1 MVPSPLIEDTNDSRY
16 VRALLFEILETQ
28 IRNHR
33 PGRGHDGW
41 NGLVGHR
48 DVIAIRH
55 SQTQKMHAWKTRG
68 KPAQIVSMMLLAMVL
83 LSQPPSGSGGRIKA
97 AIGGVRKACC
107 TSKENLVPT
116 IRDGTLLRLRGGD
129 IHRRSASE
137 QTKTIQ
143 NCRIC
148 GKSGHNSRTCI
159 LKDGLATSASLL
171 SETGH
176 TCRYTID
183 AITRIFLFV
192 VREITNPKPAETTAV
207 ILIIQSVHYP
217 ARK

>member
-1 MVPSPLIEDTNDSRY
+1 VTL
-16 VRALLFEILETQ
+16 
-28 IRNHR
+28 
-33 PGRGHDGW
+33 
-41 NGLVGHR
+41 
-48 DVIAIRH
+48 
-55 SQTQKMHAWKTRG
+55 KMHAWEAWGNPVQLLST
-68 KPAQIVSMMLLAMVL
+68 VLLAAVL

-97 AIGGVRKACC
+97 ANGGLRKACC

-129 IHRRSASE
+129 VHRRSASE
-137 QTKTIQ
+137 QTKSIQ

-159 LKDGLATSASLL
+159 LKDGLATSGSVL

-183 AITRIFLFV
+183 AITCILLFV
-192 VREITNPKPAETTAV
+192 VREM
-207 ILIIQSVHYP
+207 
-217 ARK
+217 